1 MQEVAYEDKYTQE
14 QLAFSNLIVQHTT
27 VTWNGSSDAPVTV
40 HIGEGNADIF
50 MGGKYIAGY
59 WKRADANSR
68 TVFYD
73 AEGNEIALQRGKTF
87 ISIIPAETTVSYE

>member
-1 MQEVAYEDKYTQE
+1 MPAT
-14 QLAFSNLIVQHTT
+14 
-27 VTWNGSSDAPVTV
+27 G
-40 HIGEGNADIF
+40 
-50 MGGKYIAGY
+50 
-59 WKRADANSR
+59 RADANSR

>member
-1 MQEVAYEDKYTQE
+1 
-14 QLAFSNLIVQHTT
+14 
-27 VTWNGSSDAPVTV
+27 
-40 HIGEGNADIF
+40 